1 VTSFFVY
8 ASLASPAI
16 LNVVLGQGDAPLG
29 QVGVLSG
36 HRAEHGTGPF
46 PWACKADD
54 QSITGR
60 VLNNLDND
68 ASTRLSF
75 VIAAL
80 GGREDTALIQTDE
93 GKISARF
100 ACGVPASH
108 STLDDGAIQ
117 MIELLAVQE
126 IMSYF
131 NRVDASDLTWRRAM
145 ILSRAAARQ
154 AAHTPRPAELRSTTG
169 RDQVGVHAIETPHQ
183 GFFVTRNYQLT
194 HPRFDGS
201 ISPEL
206 RREVFVATDAAIVLP
221 YDPMRDRVLMVE
233 QFRMG
238 PFGRGDTRPWMLEP
252 VAGRLDAGET
262 PEQCARRECEEEAG
276 LTLHRLDKIASHYC
290 SPGCSTEYFHLF
302 LGLCDLPD
310 EAAGFGGLDSEQ
322 EDIRIHIVSYARA
335 MALLDTGEADN
346 GPLILA
352 LLWLSKTR
360 DALRASA

>member
-1 VTSFFVY
+1 M
-8 ASLASPAI
+8 
-16 LNVVLGQGDAPLG
+16 NVILGQGDAPLG

-36 HRAEHGTGPF
+36 HSAEQGSGPF
-46 PWACKADD
+46 PWACPADD
-54 QSITGR
+54 QSITGK
-60 VLNNLDND
+60 VLNDLDKD

-75 VIAAL
+75 VIEAL
-80 GGREDTALIQTDE
+80 GGQEGTALIQTDE
-93 GKISARF
+93 GNIRARF
-100 ACGVPASH
+100 ASGTPACP
-108 STLDDGAIQ
+108 STLDDSALQ
-117 MIELLAVQE
+117 MIELLAVPE
-126 IMSYF
+126 VMSYF
-131 NRVDASDLTWRRAM
+131 NRVEASELAWRRDM
-145 ILSRAAARQ
+145 ILSRAAAKQ
-154 AAHTPRPAELRSTTG
+154 AAHTPKPAELRSATG
-169 RDQVGVHAIETPHQ
+169 RDQVGVHTIETPHQ
-183 GFFVTRNYQLT
+183 GFFVTRSYQLT
-194 HPRFDGS
+194 HQKFDGS
-201 ISPEL
+201 TSPQL

-221 YDPMRDRVLMVE
+221 YDPVRDRVLIVE

-238 PFGRGDTRPWMLEP
+238 PFGRGDARPWMLEP

-276 LTLHRLDKIASHYC
+276 ITLHRLDKIASHYC

-322 EDIRIHIVSYARA
+322 EDIRIHIVSYDRA

-360 DALRASA
+360 DTLRASA